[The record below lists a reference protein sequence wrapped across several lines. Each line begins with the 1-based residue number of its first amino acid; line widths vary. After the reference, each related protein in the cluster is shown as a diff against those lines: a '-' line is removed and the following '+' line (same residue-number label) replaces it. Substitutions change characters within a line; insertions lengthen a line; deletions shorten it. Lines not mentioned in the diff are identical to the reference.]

1 MKIDKKSSKEKFKKI
16 DKAFA
21 AWGESDIDTSDDES
35 SDEEMENLCLFV
47 KVDDVNDIHFESNS
61 FNDLQED
68 YNDLYE
74 ESLKMVN
81 KYCMLRKQVTS
92 LTIEIEN

>member
-1 MKIDKKSSKEKFKKI
+1 M
-16 DKAFA
+16 A
-21 AWGESDIDTSDDES
+21 
-35 SDEEMENLCLFV
+35 NLCLFV
-47 KVDDVNDIHFESNS
+47 KVDDVNDIHLESNS